1 MWRTET
7 GSAPRRE
14 LLCNVGTLSRGATAS
29 SGVDSPAQVLPERDL
44 ALRTLERPVDAEGF
58 ADTVAASLGASDS
71 DTVVVYL
78 DALGE
83 LIADAGCEETVAAL
97 ERLRDDLPS
106 SGVVVC
112 GIDADAV
119 DRATFE
125 RIEGLA
131 DEVVGPSEGDVGGAV
146 ERLRRSD
153 PTNFGYA
160 RRHWR
165 EARRGIERCERNY
178 PKAKQIHRRLADP
191 ATTPR
196 TLGATLKAFVDLGII
211 DVWSDTV
218 GPTRYD
224 LTAYDARR
232 LLEAG
237 EALDA
242 NG

>member
-1 MWRTET
+1 M
-7 GSAPRRE
+7 
-14 LLCNVGTLSRGATAS
+14 
-29 SGVDSPAQVLPERDL
+29 DSPTQVLPDRNL

-58 ADTVAASLGASDS
+58 ADTVAASLDERDS
-71 DTVVVYL
+71 ETVVMYL
-78 DALGE
+78 DALDK
-83 LIADAGCEETVAAL
+83 LIADAGGESTIAAL
-97 ERLRDDLPS
+97 ERLRDDLPP

-125 RIEGLA
+125 RFGGLA
-131 DEVVGPSEGDVGGAV
+131 DEVVVDHSESNVGRAV
-146 ERLRRSD
+146 ERLRRAD

-224 LTAYDARR
+224 LTVYDAGR
-232 LLEAG
+232 LLEVG

-242 NG
+242 ND